1 MTFRSLLALSL
12 PLGFTLACGALQ
24 SYSAGLQVI
33 CDAPNTC
40 ADCATATAENRQM
53 RMARHIEDQL
63 WNPSATELFTALAY
77 ADPETRV
84 EMLRQE
90 AQANGIQTC
99 ALADEI
105 DNELREAR
113 QMAVQKICAISTDC
127 SAFDAADPS
136 TLQTCL
142 DILEISEETIP
153 DDVRQAI
160 IEMDSSS
167 SATVAAGLQKLAAA
181 NGHPACAAAAAYR
194 NP

>member
-40 ADCATATAENRQM
+40 ADCMTTTAENRQILL
-53 RMARHIEDQL
+53 AKHIEDQL
-63 WNPSATELFTALAY
+63 WNSSATELLTALAS
-77 ADPETRV
+77 ADPQMKI

-99 ALADEI
+99 AFADMLE
-105 DNELREAR
+105 NGLREQR
-113 QMAVQKICAISTDC
+113 QAAVQKICAISTDC
-127 SAFDAADPS
+127 GAFDASDPS
-136 TLQTCL
+136 TLAKCL
-142 DILEISEETIP
+142 EDEPIP
-153 DDVRQAI
+153 EDVRQTLDA
-160 IEMDSSS
+160 MDTSS